1 MHVIELLQHK
11 LAGLDEGL
19 GTAYER
25 YAVNNLFY
33 QLVKKYP
40 IKTVLEFPANGV
52 LGVPGLNSLV
62 FAKLDCEVTLV
73 NKSKSALATF
83 RELWKAFGSDADY
96 VLSDYKKT
104 ILKDNSF
111 DLVYGFCTFEH
122 FSDPELYLQEAAR
135 LSRRYILLFVQ
146 NKYSPGMYLHK
157 LQHKIRN
164 QEWDHGGIKNM
175 SSKRILSCLR
185 LYGLKVLEV
194 NGVDMPPWPDINVN
208 LKKSPKCYNPNNLRR
223 QVRNKLVK
231 EKISEISSTHFK
243 NSLIDR
249 LLKKW
254 YDTVESKTPR
264 VFKKYFAHHPYVL
277 AIKNDIKNNQNR

>member
-33 QLVKKYP
+33 QLTKKYN

-52 LGVPGLNSLV
+52 LGVPGLNSLI
-62 FAKLDCEVTLV
+62 FAKLGCKVTLL
-73 NKSKSALATF
+73 NRSKNTLAVF
-83 RELWKAFGSDADY
+83 RKLWRAFGFDANY
-96 VLSDYKKT
+96 TLSNYEETVLG
-104 ILKDNSF
+104 DNSF

-122 FSDPELYLQEAAR
+122 FFDVRPYLKEMVR
-135 LSRRYILLFVQ
+135 LSRKYVLLFVQ
-146 NKYSPGMYLHK
+146 NNYSPGIYLHR
-157 LQHKIRN
+157 LQHKLRG
-164 QEWDHGGIKNM
+164 QKWDHGDIKKM
-175 SSKRILSCLR
+175 GSRKV
-185 LYGLKVLEV
+185 LYYLQLYNLEVLEV

-254 YDTVESKTPR
+254 YDAVESKTPG